1 MYESYSDQR
10 NETGMGV
17 LPVALPAI
25 GSVVS
30 AVSSLFN
37 SHPKDKGRLETNLQL
52 FNAAISGDAAAME
65 ELRKKAAGGWA
76 TQVAKDDAKQ
86 KYASA
91 LAILGANA
99 PGATSAPKS
108 PVASAGFS
116 IPPLV
121 LAGAAAIGVVL
132 LMRRRK

>member
-1 MYESYSDQR
+1 MYESYPDPR
-10 NETGMGV
+10 ENAGMGV
-17 LPVALPAI
+17 IPIALPAI

-52 FNAAISGDAAAME
+52 FNAAISGDAAALE

-99 PGATSAPKS
+99 PAAPGTSKPSTAQ
-108 PVASAGFS
+108 AGFS

-121 LAGAAAIGVVL
+121 LAGAAAIGVAL
-132 LMRRRK
+132 LMRRRR